1 VKTGGGGTGAIGGGG
16 GGGGGAHDA
25 TPRSTI
31 VARTPAAV
39 VDLMWMILP
48 NCGCG
53 GDKIDRARWRQTSSP
68 LGSAALFCVLIIWC
82 AARDTRPADA
92 HWPR

>member
-1 VKTGGGGTGAIGGGG
+1 MKTGGGGTGAIGGG

-31 VARTPAAV
+31 VTKTPAAV

-53 GDKIDRARWRQTSSP
+53 GDKIERALGRVSGARTGGRP
-68 LGSAALFCVLIIWC
+68 L
-82 AARDTRPADA
+82 R
-92 HWPR
+92 H